1 MLSCRGIRQENI
13 YTGGMN
19 LNKKKS
25 SDLWAYL
32 LLTPALIIILCVIFI
47 PVFNAIGM
55 SFQNYDLRR
64 PKLIGFIGLSNYA
77 AVLKDSIF
85 WKSLMRTGIWV
96 VCGVGFQF
104 LFGFSLALLLNQKFR
119 GRGMVRAV
127 SLIPWAT
134 PGVLIG
140 LMWKWLY
147 DGNYGVINDLL
158 QKLHII
164 DEKIPFLSKTSTSFP
179 SVILTII
186 WQGIPF
192 FALMILAGLQGISSE
207 MYEAADI
214 DGATSIQK
222 LFSITIPSIKNTIFT
237 TILLRI
243 IWVTNSVDVIY
254 NMTEGGPSYSS
265 QTLSVYIY
273 NKANVL
279 NLGYAS
285 VMAII
290 LMLLLSVIAIPYI
303 RNNFKKEE

>member
-1 MLSCRGIRQENI
+1 MS
-13 YTGGMN
+13 
-19 LNKKKS
+19 KKKS

-55 SFQNYDLRR
+55 SFKNYDLRR
-64 PKLIGFIGLSNYA
+64 PSDIGFTGLDNYA

-96 VCGVGFQF
+96 VFGVGFQF

-158 QKLHII
+158 QKLNMI
-164 DEKIPFLSKTSTSFP
+164 DENIPFLSKTSTSFP

-222 LFSITIPSIKNTIFT
+222 LFRITIPSIKNTIFT